1 MHKLK
6 ITLFALLAILALSAT
21 ATATATAAIPDMPEL
36 LQVKEKSKIETT
48 SGKAK
53 LTTLTKLL
61 IDCAKSKGTGEI
73 ETRLTGT
80 LDIDFEECKESALNT
95 GCLSEGMTEKLILA
109 KVAWRLVWDTKP
121 VESKE
126 LGAGILLLLSGAVTI
141 KCPTVKQTLVVLN
154 DGEVL
159 GLLKPTNKLVKVLE
173 LELKQEGGENL
184 EKVYWELEGGVFV
197 EKKVKPLMTLINAEP
212 TEVSSSEE
220 VVGGTVESPGQ
231 EVLLD
236 A

>member
-1 MHKLK
+1 MHSLK
-6 ITLFALLAILALSAT
+6 HALYTLLAMLALSAT

-36 LQVKEKSKIETT
+36 LQVKEKSKIEWS
-48 SGKAK
+48 SGKLK

-61 IDCAKSKGTGEI
+61 LDCAKSKGTGEI

-121 VESKE
+121 AEGKE
-126 LGAGILLLLSGAVTI
+126 LGAGILLLLSGEVKI
-141 KCPTVKQTLVVLN
+141 KCPTVKQTLVILN
-154 DGEVL
+154 DGEIL
-159 GLLKPTNKLVKVLE
+159 GLVKPTNKLVKVLE
-173 LELKQEGGENL
+173 LELKQENGENL
-184 EKVYWELEGGVFV
+184 EKTYWELEAGVFL
-197 EKKVKPLMTLINAEP
+197 EKKIKPLMILINAEP

-220 VVGGTVESPGQ
+220 IVGITVAAKEQ